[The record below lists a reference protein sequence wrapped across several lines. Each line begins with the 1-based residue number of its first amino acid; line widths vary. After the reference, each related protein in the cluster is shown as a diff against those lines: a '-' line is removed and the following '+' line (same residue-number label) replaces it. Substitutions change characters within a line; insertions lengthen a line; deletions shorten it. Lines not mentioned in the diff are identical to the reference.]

1 MYEARDL
8 VVRINWTFR
17 KTTSSDWSDIRN
29 NTAVHSFYWIH
40 EGSGIFHT
48 DQAYPVSQGMLFYME
63 PGLQMRMKSAPETPL
78 TISMVLFE
86 CCSLH
91 HCRSEW
97 QLPQSVQR
105 LEIPFMAHYLGERAI
120 GMDHAFSELT
130 RAWVPGNTESE
141 LESSALLLRLIARLH
156 QQNKPP
162 LIEPAYEAYQ
172 RIKSDIEEHY
182 ADPLHIGALAK
193 RHAISESYLRKL
205 FMKHLHVSPKDY
217 LTDIRMRHAE
227 RYLAYTSYTL
237 RFIANACGYHDEFH
251 FSKAFHKYKGMAPAA
266 FRKTS
271 KHANHSDP

>member
-1 MYEARDL
+1 MYNTRDL

-63 PGLQMRMKSAPETPL
+63 PGLQMRMESAPEAPL

-105 LEIPFMAHYLGERAI
+105 LDIPFTAHYLGERTI
-120 GMDHAFSELT
+120 GLEHAFSEIT
-130 RAWVPGNTESE
+130 RTWVPGNTESE
-141 LESSALLLRLIARLH
+141 LESSALLLRLIAKLH

-162 LIEPAYEAYQ
+162 IMEPAYEAYQ

-182 ADPLHIGALAK
+182 ADPLQIGALAK
-193 RHAISESYLRKL
+193 KHAISESYLRKL

-227 RYLAYTSYTL
+227 RYLAYTSYSL
-237 RFIANACGYHDEFH
+237 RFIANVCGFHDEFH
-251 FSKAFHKYKGMAPAA
+251 FSKVFHKYKGMAPSA
-266 FRKTS
+266 FRKNS
-271 KHANHSDP
+271 KHANQSTS